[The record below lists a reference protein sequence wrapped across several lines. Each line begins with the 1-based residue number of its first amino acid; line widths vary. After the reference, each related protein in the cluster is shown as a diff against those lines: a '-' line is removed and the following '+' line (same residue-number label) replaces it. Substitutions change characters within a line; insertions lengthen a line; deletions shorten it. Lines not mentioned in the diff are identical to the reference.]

1 MQKTWAKNRGFTI
14 IELLVVIV
22 MIGILVAITT
32 AVYSGL
38 QTRSRLSKIETD
50 IKAVQKLVESYKA
63 RTGSYP
69 VTNASMNVDW
79 WIATARTDDNCAIG
93 TSSADWIPDLSTSLP
108 QSTPTTKGVNG
119 FPGCYMY
126 VSDGTN
132 YVLSGWNMLD
142 SPQTTTMYRRLGFR
156 ETDASHAN
164 QFYICNHSNIG
175 GVFGSYNAALDYYKR
190 SYTVSSLKAAD
201 CGETPPAGA

>member
-1 MQKTWAKNRGFTI
+1 MQKTWAKHRGFTI

-22 MIGILVAITT
+22 IIGILVAITA
-32 AVYSGL
+32 AVYTGI
-38 QTRSRLSKIETD
+38 QTRSRLGKIETD

-69 VTNASMNVDW
+69 VTSTALNIDW
-79 WIATARTDDNCAIG
+79 GTATARTDENCPIG
-93 TSSADWIPDLSTSLP
+93 TSSVDWVPDINGSLP
-108 QSTPTTKGVNG
+108 QSTPTNKGVNG

-132 YVLSGWNMLD
+132 YVLSGWNMLET
-142 SPQTTTMYRRLGFR
+142 PQTTTMYRRLGFR

-164 QFYICNHSNIG
+164 QFYICNHSSIG
-175 GVFGSYNAALDYYKR
+175 GVFGSYSLALDYYKR
-190 SYTVSSLKAAD
+190 SYTVSSLKTAD